1 MADNNNGFVTFNK
14 ESFNIEVKTYGNP
27 VEEWQE
33 IYRSLLY
40 YVGMENEDSQV
51 PHSVRYHLTVLLE
64 AMLPKW
70 EDAKKMAK

>member
-1 MADNNNGFVTFNK
+1 MADNNNGFVTFSE

-51 PHSVRYHLTVLLE
+51 PHSARYHLTVLLE